1 LNHPIVRLFGTAQ
14 QAADAIAKL
23 KKEGYTDDLITL
35 VSPAAHQGKDAIASA
50 IAAGY
55 VLKSLAVEYAE
66 GVLKG
71 HSLVIVRAPF
81 GAGGKTEKI
90 LDSAQPIDSG
100 VSIPADRAALWDEA
114 APIIFRVENSGV
126 VAGAVLDLLDPAGAD
141 PLEFPPA
148 YSRAHQLLS
157 FHDGAFTSCDPAFL
171 AAAHPPANAALVLT
185 CGGGSRPRHHSPWS
199 MPPLGGGTVS
209 SS

>member
-114 APIIFRVENSGV
+114 APISSALKIP
-126 VAGAVLDLLDPAGAD
+126 VLSQGLFSTFWTLP
-141 PLEFPPA
+141 
-148 YSRAHQLLS
+148 
-157 FHDGAFTSCDPAFL
+157 
-171 AAAHPPANAALVLT
+171 VLT
-185 CGGGSRPRHHSPWS
+185 RWNFRLPIPELTNSSHSTTALSHHAT
-199 MPPLGGGTVS
+199 PLS
-209 SS
+209 SLLHIPLLTRR